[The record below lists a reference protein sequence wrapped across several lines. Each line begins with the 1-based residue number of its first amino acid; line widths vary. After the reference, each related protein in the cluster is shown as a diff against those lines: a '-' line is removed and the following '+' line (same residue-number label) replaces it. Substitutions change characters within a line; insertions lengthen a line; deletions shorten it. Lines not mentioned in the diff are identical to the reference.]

1 MAPGRQQP
9 GRTHVQSNVNGVLM
23 SSPSRPI
30 RNPAQFD
37 VTFWLPPGG
46 TDNGVFATYWAELAD
61 LQSSDIGPV
70 LALLAD
76 ADVGGY
82 VATPGGQFGRRAHS
96 PIHRLWVDSLQ
107 YHRAEDVLMAYLN
120 RRDRTDESQSA
131 TTS

>member
-1 MAPGRQQP
+1 
-9 GRTHVQSNVNGVLM
+9 M

-37 VTFWLPPGG
+37 VMFWLPPGG

-61 LQSSDIGPV
+61 LESSDVGPM
-70 LALLAD
+70 LTLLAN
-76 ADVGGY
+76 ADIGGY
-82 VATPGGQFGRRAHS
+82 VATPGGQLRHRAHA

-107 YHRAEDVLMAYLN
+107 YHRAEDILMAYLN
-120 RRDRTDESQSA
+120 HRNHTGESHSA